1 MTCGSRLE
9 LSIDN
14 ATRRHLVSKPPAG
27 LALCKHNG
35 SGRGLMN
42 SISADGRID
51 QSDYLK
57 PQIQRRIM
65 RAGGSILS
73 KVAAQPS
80 STGGSKT

>member
-1 MTCGSRLE
+1 MTCGYSLE

-14 ATRRHLVSKPPAG
+14 AMRRHLVSEPLAG
-27 LALCKHNG
+27 LALRKHNG

-42 SISADGRID
+42 SISTDGPID

-57 PQIQRRIM
+57 PQFPRRII

>member
-1 MTCGSRLE
+1 
-9 LSIDN
+9 
-14 ATRRHLVSKPPAG
+14 
-27 LALCKHNG
+27 
-35 SGRGLMN
+35 MN
-42 SISADGRID
+42 SISTDGPID

-57 PQIQRRIM
+57 PQFPRRII